1 MEILTLFLFFSFL
14 RWPWGDGAK
23 CSEEYRKFRSTAGL
37 STLPYHAP
45 SLISCNAT
53 LRLIAT
59 TETMLTQCW
68 PLGPWTLK
76 ETLFIQIFF
85 IQAWTVLSVCV
96 CVFVCVNVER
106 GSFQRRGPQRSFFFY
121 YYYFIMR
128 MEILIFDHVRCTVL
142 FSHNEQNCKQIIKK

>member
-1 MEILTLFLFFSFL
+1 MMEILTLFLFFSFL

-85 IQAWTVLSVCV
+85 YTSMDSAVSVCLCV
-96 CVFVCVNVER
+96 CLCECGTWIVSKKRTSKIFFFLLLLFYHEDGNSHFWPCKMHS
-106 GSFQRRGPQRSFFFY
+106 SFQP
-121 YYYFIMR
+121 
-128 MEILIFDHVRCTVL
+128 
-142 FSHNEQNCKQIIKK
+142 